1 MDTPNPTPEGT
12 AQAPEHEVSVEAIR
26 AQLARVTAS
35 EAFANA
41 PVLRRFLQHLVD
53 QALAGK
59 ADDLKEYALGTDV
72 FDRGGSFDPRVDTIV
87 RVQARR
93 LRSKLQDYYRT
104 EGGSDAILIELPKGH
119 YVPRFR
125 GAVPVAAGQ
134 ESASAGRRRSRSQWI
149 GLVAGIALGAALT
162 TVLSSLIS
170 GRETRD
176 AGAVEV
182 ISDPLPPIGEFGR
195 VVVAPFENRTGD
207 PSLDVLG
214 HQAAERV
221 MAALAGVP
229 GLLVTSRPSAKTA
242 DAGAALVVSGTYL
255 LYGPRL
261 ELHGWI
267 QYPGSGRLLYGGA
280 PIFGR
285 RADPEVA
292 LKALQQQVAGAV
304 AAHFDDF
311 FGGLNVISTPPTL
324 DAYLAYRAGLEIF
337 ESDYTRALNLLYE
350 SRAAAPRFLPSSLV
364 IYFALGNL
372 GQADAARNILLEME
386 ESARSS
392 GERLLVEF
400 LRAASTGRR
409 TEAVRSLRHLEQL
422 VPDSLVVNH
431 NLVQQFLLTN
441 QPLAAV
447 DAYNRRRMNVQT
459 FRHSIGVYRH
469 NLVIQALH
477 LLGAYERELEQIKLA
492 RQHAP
497 ATLAFWEA
505 EIRTLAA
512 VNRLAEIGP
521 TIDRSLLIAPTGHTR
536 DTHGDLLEHAAL
548 ELRAHGHREESIRVA
563 GRAVQWYR
571 ERRPNGDSPQ
581 AHHHGLARA
590 LYLAG
595 SWAEAHDHYA
605 ALALL
610 HPRDP
615 HYKGALARVA
625 ARQGDAARAKAIAD
639 ELESQYEGIQPGII
653 PYLRASVAAI
663 LGDREHAVSL
673 LRDAFT
679 QGMPYGMHIHNDPD
693 FESLSGFAPFV
704 ELTRPTG

>member
-1 MDTPNPTPEGT
+1 VDTPNPTPEGT
-12 AQAPEHEVSVEAIR
+12 AQAPAHEVSAEAIR

-104 EGGSDAILIELPKGH
+104 EGGSDALLIELPKGH

-125 GAVPVAAGQ
+125 GAGLAATQ
-134 ESASAGRRRSRSQWI
+134 ESSSAGRRRSKSQWV
-149 GLVAGIALGAALT
+149 GLAAGIALGAALT

-195 VVVAPFENRTGD
+195 VVVAPFENRSDD

-221 MAALAGVP
+221 MTALAGVP
-229 GLLVTSRPSAKTA
+229 GLLVTPQRLASSA
-242 DAGAALVVSGTYL
+242 DAGATLVVSGTYL

-267 QYPGSGRLLYGGA
+267 QHPANGRLLFGGA

-285 RADPEVA
+285 RDDPEAA
-292 LKALQQQVAGAV
+292 LQALQQQVAGAV

-311 FGGLNVISTPPTL
+311 FGGLTVISTPPTL

-350 SRAAAPRFLPSSLV
+350 SRAAAPRFLPPLLV
-364 IYFALGNL
+364 IYFAQLNL
-372 GQADAARNILLEME
+372 GQRDAARAILQEMD

-400 LRAASTGRR
+400 LHAAATGRR

-422 VPDSLVVNH
+422 APDSLVVNH

-447 DAYNRRRMNVQT
+447 DAYNSRRMNVRT

-477 LLGAYERELEQIKLA
+477 LLGAYERELEQVKLA

-497 ATLAFWEA
+497 ATLSFWEA
-505 EIRTLAA
+505 EIRSLAA
-512 VNRLAEIGP
+512 VNRLSEIGP
-521 TIDRSLLIAPTGHTR
+521 TIDRSLLIAPMGRTS

-548 ELRAHGHREESIRVA
+548 ELRVHGHREASMRTA
-563 GRAVQWYR
+563 DRAVRWYR
-571 ERRPNGDSPQ
+571 ERRTSNASPQ

-595 SWAEAHDHYA
+595 SWVEAHDQYT

-693 FESLSGFAPFV
+693 FESLAGFAPFI